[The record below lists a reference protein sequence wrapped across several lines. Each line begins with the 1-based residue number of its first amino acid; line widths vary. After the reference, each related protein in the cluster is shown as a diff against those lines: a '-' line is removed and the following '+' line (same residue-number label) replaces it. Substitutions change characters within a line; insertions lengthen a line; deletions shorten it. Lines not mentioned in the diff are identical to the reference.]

1 MIEADRERRRR
12 KRFRV
17 AWNARLKAQFP
28 EEFPNDTGEMT
39 VKTANFSAIG
49 TKILA
54 ERIEIEG
61 RHLTIANPVPALELT
76 LFTPEGVL
84 RTDVEIRWYRW
95 AVPES
100 CFEIGLEFIRISRE
114 NRDLAEILIRSL
126 KRQKAPRD

>member
-17 AWNARLKAQFP
+17 DWNARLKAQFP
-28 EEFPNDTGEMT
+28 KDTGEMT

-49 TKILA
+49 IKILA
-54 ERIEIEG
+54 DRIEIEG

-84 RTDVEIRWYRW
+84 RTDVVIRWYRW

-114 NRDLAEILIRSL
+114 NRDLAEILIRTL